1 MMKSPEMENTGIRR
15 KHALKGAY
23 RATALLLAAVMF
35 LLTAAVSPADPVQ
48 DKRRELERIKEE
60 VQRIDA
66 RLETVVEQ
74 YNLTNYRVQQ
84 TRAAIAEKERRL
96 AALTAEMERR
106 KDILGQRVR
115 ELYKSG
121 NADILEVLTECRTVD
136 DLYTNLDRARRI
148 SGNDVDILVSLIS
161 SRQEVE
167 AARAELETHRAALD
181 AEMARLAD
189 QKRQIEA
196 DLQRRKELL
205 AGVEAEVNRLIAE
218 EEARRAAVN
227 VARPTVTTRPRTPPP
242 PAPPYAPD
250 VVKVAYAQLGKP
262 YRYAAAGPDAFDC
275 SGLVMYCYAQVGIR
289 LPHSSYM
296 QARCGVPVSYSELQ
310 PGDLVFFHGYGHVG
324 LYIGNGQY
332 IHAPRTGDVVRIADL
347 GRRRDFCGAVRIT
360 R

>member
-1 MMKSPEMENTGIRR
+1 MGCEAEMENPGMKRDGKR
-15 KHALKGAY
+15 SG
-23 RATALLLAAVMF
+23 TARFLAFLLASVLVF
-35 LLTAAVSPADPVQ
+35 LTVAAAPADPVQ
-48 DKRRELERIKEE
+48 DKRQELERIKEE

-66 RLETVVEQ
+66 RLETIVEE
-74 YNLTNYRVQQ
+74 YNLTNYRIQVN
-84 TRAAIAEKERRL
+84 RAAIAEKERRL

-121 NADILEVLTECRTVD
+121 NADILEVLMECRTVD

-148 SGNDVDILVSLIS
+148 SGNDVEAIASLIA

-167 AARAELETHRAALD
+167 AARAELEAQRAALN
-181 AEMARLAD
+181 AEMANLEA
-189 QKRQIEA
+189 QKKQIEA
-196 DLQRRKELL
+196 DLQRRRELM
-205 AGVEAEVNRLIAE
+205 AGVEAEINRMLAE
-218 EEARRAAVN
+218 EESRRQAAAVS
-227 VARPTVTTRPRTPPP
+227 RPTVISRPRTPPP
-242 PAPPYAPD
+242 PPPPYAPA

-296 QARCGVPVSYSELQ
+296 QARCGVPVSYAELQ

-324 LYIGNGQY
+324 MYIGNGQY

-347 GRRRDFCGAVRIT
+347 GRRRDFCGAVRII